1 MINIVTNEQ
10 RQFNALCDAIGLPNL
25 KTDRQFLGR
34 ENRIKY
40 RGELQVIVEG
50 ALAARSAAEWEEI
63 FAGAGVPA
71 GPVLTIAEVLEH
83 PHIKARQLVKH
94 FDGAEGAGRP
104 ISVTRLGFHLA
115 GGNPDVASPPPK
127 LSQDT
132 ADILG
137 ALGIDAQRQAGL
149 AARGVI

>member
-1 MINIVTNEQ
+1 M
-10 RQFNALCDAIGLPNL
+10 
-25 KTDRQFLGR
+25 
-34 ENRIKY
+34 
-40 RGELQVIVEG
+40 
-50 ALAARSAAEWEEI
+50 
-63 FAGAGVPA
+63 PA

-83 PHIKARQLVKH
+83 PQVKARQLVKR

-137 ALGIDAQRQAGL
+137 ALGMDAQRLAGL